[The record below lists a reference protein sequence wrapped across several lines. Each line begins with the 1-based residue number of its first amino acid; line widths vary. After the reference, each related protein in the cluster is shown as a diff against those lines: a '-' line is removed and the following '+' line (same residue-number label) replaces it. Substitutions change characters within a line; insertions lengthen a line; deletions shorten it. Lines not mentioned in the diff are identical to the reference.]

1 MDELFE
7 RIKILEE
14 ENKVLEN
21 EYNDLNNQI
30 QKKKTEEF
38 TKQWLSDKEKED
50 NQKKIDEYTKNLN
63 EYKKIIDENL
73 SFPKNIDPNY
83 VTARPTKNSK
93 FNEIEN
99 LNFFKLINEERKRLT
114 NERQLHLDIVNQK
127 YNPKQE
133 SDPKF
138 DSLVED
144 FEKNLKEE

>member
-50 NQKKIDEYTKNLN
+50 SQKKYMNIP
-63 EYKKIIDENL
+63 KI
-73 SFPKNIDPNY
+73 
-83 VTARPTKNSK
+83 
-93 FNEIEN
+93 
-99 LNFFKLINEERKRLT
+99 
-114 NERQLHLDIVNQK
+114 
-127 YNPKQE
+127 
-133 SDPKF
+133 
-138 DSLVED
+138 
-144 FEKNLKEE
+144 